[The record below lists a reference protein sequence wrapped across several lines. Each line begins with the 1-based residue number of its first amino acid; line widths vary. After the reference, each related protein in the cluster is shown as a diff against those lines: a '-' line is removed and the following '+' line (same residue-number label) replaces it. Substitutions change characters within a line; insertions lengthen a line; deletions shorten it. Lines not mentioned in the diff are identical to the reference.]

1 MTDDAQTWV
10 LIHSERSAMADTLGT
25 LTTAQWAEPSLCA
38 GWTVKLA
45 AAHILAG
52 AEQTAGSFLTG
63 MAGTGF
69 RFNTLMD
76 RRAHVLGE
84 LGTTEIVDRI
94 RARTTTTNHP
104 PAPVMAML
112 GEIVVHGEDIRR
124 PLGLSGTVDPR
135 AVTACLEMYKSAT
148 FPVGGRKR
156 MQGLRLTAT
165 DVDWSHGEG
174 PEVSGSGTSLLLAMT
189 GRAVSAGD
197 LTGDGA
203 PVLESRTGT
212 RRGGS
217 PVSS

>member
-1 MTDDAQTWV
+1 MTDDGQTWV
-10 LIHSERSAMADTLGT
+10 LIHSERSALADTLDT
-25 LTTAQWAEPSLCA
+25 LTADQWAEPSLCA
-38 GWTVKLA
+38 GWTVKLTG
-45 AAHILAG
+45 AHILAG
-52 AEQTAGSFLTG
+52 AEQTTASFLTG

-84 LGTTEIVDRI
+84 LGTAEIIERI
-94 RARTTTTNHP
+94 RARATTTNHP

-124 PLGLSGTVDPR
+124 PLGLTGTVDPR
-135 AVTACLEMYKSAT
+135 AVTACLGMYKSAT

-165 DVDWSHGEG
+165 DVDWSHGQG
-174 PEVSGSGTSLLLAMT
+174 PEVSGSGLSLLVAMT
-189 GRAVSAGD
+189 GRSVSAGE

-203 PVLESRTGT
+203 PLLESRIDTS
-212 RRGGS
+212 RGES
-217 PVSS
+217 PVGS